1 MIPTSPQKSKK
12 KFQMT
17 LKSQLDLLKSLRKP
31 MPKPGVA
38 FTSKKKYKRERV
50 DGLEDME

>member
-1 MIPTSPQKSKK
+1 MTPTSPRTPKK

-17 LKSQLDLLKSLRKP
+17 LQSQLELLKSLRKP

-38 FTSKKKYKRERV
+38 FPSKKKYKRERFAQIEEM
-50 DGLEDME
+50 D